1 MSLKEWYSNDSA
13 WAILRRGLVSLLLA
27 GCLLGILAL
36 ADKWNSKFWIVL
48 VIPVLLT
55 ANNLSIFRRFKNE
68 RDGQHKP
75 ENT

>member
-1 MSLKEWYSNDSA
+1 MSFKEWYSYDNA

-27 GCLLGILAL
+27 GCLLGALAL

-55 ANNLSIFRRFKNE
+55 ANNLSIFHRFKNK
-68 RDGQHKP
+68 RDGKPKP